1 MEAKFYQEGDVIV
14 VTLSGRL
21 DIDKTQAFRAAC
33 LQSLKGKKVV
43 FCLKNLSFVGSTGI
57 QGFFQVIRE
66 FNESKYFSAKVSEL
80 KPDFSKLLSFSGSPD
95 LEVCESMEKALMSF
109 QVFC

>member
-21 DIDKTQAFRAAC
+21 DIDKAASFRTAC

-43 FCLKNLSFVGSTGI
+43 FSLKNLNFVGSTGI
-57 QGFFQVIRE
+57 HGFFQIIRE
-66 FNESKYFSAKVSEL
+66 FNQNKYFSAKVSEV
-80 KPDFSKLLSFSGSPD
+80 KPDFFKLLSFGGSMD
-95 LEVCESMEKALMSF
+95 LEICESVEKALLSF
-109 QVFC
+109 